1 MKTWESSAEKQKL
14 KKNQMESLELEEKK
28 RKPIKQNKPNNPL
41 SEIKKSLDALKRKWR

>member
-28 RKPIKQNKPNNPL
+28 KEANKTKQTQQ
-41 SEIKKSLDALKRKWR
+41 SII